1 MPMPCGIRLAAK
13 AYAPAVHTAFAF
25 FLFFTHNTEDYFMRN
40 YSDEIGIL
48 GAGAWGTALARHF
61 CSKYDH
67 VRIWAYEKEIADEI
81 NTNHINSRFL
91 PGIELPRNLTATNDL
106 QAFADGLTLLVIVVP
121 SHVLRTVLSQLAPYL
136 SKDVVIICATKGIE
150 NETLM
155 PMSDVIES
163 TLGEWTHYQ
172 STYLSGP
179 SFALDVAHGRATSV
193 SLAGYNANLCHDLQ
207 VLVSNEN
214 FRAYTTHDVLGVE
227 LGGSLKNVIA
237 IAAGAVAGLDIG
249 HNAAAAIVTRGLAE
263 MTRLCVKLGGEALT
277 LSGLSGLGDLV
288 LTCYGELSRNRD
300 LGFRLGKGESFDDI
314 QRSRVTVAEGVKTA
328 RSAYALARKFDVDMP
343 IVQKVYEGI
352 YEAKSPEDVVHELMA
367 RQLKEE
373 LEFRNIG

>member
-1 MPMPCGIRLAAK
+1 
-13 AYAPAVHTAFAF
+13 
-25 FLFFTHNTEDYFMRN
+25 MRG

-48 GAGAWGTALARHF
+48 GAGAWGTALARHL
-61 CSKYDH
+61 CSKYH
-67 VRIWAYEKEIADEI
+67 HARIWAYEKEVADDI
-81 NTNHINSRFL
+81 NNNHINSRFL
-91 PGIELPRNLTATNDL
+91 PGIELPSTLTATSDL
-106 QAFADGLTLLVIVVP
+106 QAFADGITLLVIVVP
-121 SHVLRTVLSQLAPYL
+121 SHVMRTVLSQLMPYL
-136 SKDVVIICATKGIE
+136 HKDVAIICATKGIE

-163 TLGEWTHYQ
+163 TLGEWTHHQ
-172 STYLSGP
+172 SAYLSGP

-193 SLAGYNANLCHDLQ
+193 SLASYNANLCHDLQ
-207 VLVSNEN
+207 ILISNEN

-237 IAAGAVAGLDIG
+237 IAAGAVAGLEIG

-288 LTCYGELSRNRD
+288 LTCYGDLSRNRD

-328 RSAYALARKFDVDMP
+328 RSAYALAKKFDVDMP

-352 YEAKSPEDVVHELMA
+352 YEAKSPEDVVRELMA

>member
-1 MPMPCGIRLAAK
+1 MITQGDKYLEAAFKRLEVISQDEEKRLEYTARQK
-13 AYAPAVHTAFAF
+13 ALYD
-25 FLFFTHNTEDYFMRN
+25 HNTLMEEN
-40 YSDEIGIL
+40 YTKGRAEGL
-48 GAGAWGTALARHF
+48 VEGEAKGL
-61 CSKYDH
+61 
-67 VRIWAYEKEIADEI
+67 EKGRAE
-81 NTNHINSRFL
+81 
-91 PGIELPRNLTATNDL
+91 G
-106 QAFADGLTLLVIVVP
+106 
-121 SHVLRTVLSQLAPYL
+121 VLRNVLSQLKPYL
-136 SKDVVIICATKGIE
+136 SKDVAIICATKGIE

-193 SLAGYNANLCHDLQ
+193 SLASYNANLCHDLQ

-300 LGFRLGKGESFDDI
+300 LGFRLGRGESLDDI

-328 RSAYALARKFDVDMP
+328 RSAYALAKKFDVDMP

-352 YEAKSPEDVVHELMA
+352 YEAKSPEDVVRELMA
-367 RQLKEE
+367 RQLKQE
-373 LEFRNIG
+373 LEFRNLG